1 MPHATDQARAAAAT
15 LVGHPTAYDRVPWFW
30 SDQGDLRLQMAGL
43 PHGADR
49 TVVRGDVAAEHFS
62 LLSYRD
68 GLLIA
73 VESVGVPTD
82 YLAVKRALEK
92 GMTIDADSAADT
104 SVPLKRL
111 ITRARRTRTS

>member
-1 MPHATDQARAAAAT
+1 
-15 LVGHPTAYDRVPWFW
+15 
-30 SDQGDLRLQMAGL
+30 MAGL
-43 PHGADR
+43 PQGADEV
-49 TVVRGDVAAEHFS
+49 VVRGDVASERFS

-73 VESVGVPTD
+73 VESVGSPTD

-92 GMTIDADSAADT
+92 GMTIEADSAADT

-111 ITRARRTRTS
+111 ITRARGTRTS